1 MKLDTLINS
10 TQAGLL
16 SAVRSNLDALDAR
29 ISSLDALRTR
39 NSAEMQKLPAVQ
51 AVEARLLQRVET
63 ARKMADQLREE
74 YQRARISE
82 AVEVGQ
88 VEIVD
93 FATQPD
99 IPVGRGALFRILTG
113 LIIGLILGGG
123 AAVLVERLNTTIRRR
138 DDVESM
144 LHVPG
149 LAVIPQIATSNG
161 KLGLL
166 GRGLKLPGMTTRRD
180 RSGNDS
186 LVTVTDFGSVG
197 AEAYRTLRTNLIF
210 SQAIQTL
217 RTIVITS
224 PSPKDGKT
232 TTAANLA
239 VTFAQQGMRVL
250 IIDCDMRKARL
261 HNMFG
266 LPREPGFSQLLARQ
280 ATVEQVVQQ
289 TSIENLSLISAGL
302 LPANPSEL
310 LGSAIA
316 RTTIESLA
324 AQYDIV
330 ILDTP
335 PVHVAADSLILGSM
349 ANGVLLVLR
358 AGYSEREAAQEA
370 LQRLLNV
377 GAHVVGA
384 VLNDPDHK
392 VPEYGSYYYY
402 YDYHDEKVEA

>member
-1 MKLDTLINS
+1 M
-10 TQAGLL
+10 
-16 SAVRSNLDALDAR
+16 
-29 ISSLDALRTR
+29 
-39 NSAEMQKLPAVQ
+39 
-51 AVEARLLQRVET
+51 
-63 ARKMADQLREE
+63 
-74 YQRARISE
+74 
-82 AVEVGQ
+82 
-88 VEIVD
+88 
-93 FATQPD
+93 
-99 IPVGRGALFRILTG
+99 
-113 LIIGLILGGG
+113 
-123 AAVLVERLNTTIRRR
+123 
-138 DDVESM
+138 
-144 LHVPG
+144 
-149 LAVIPQIATSNG
+149 
-161 KLGLL
+161 
-166 GRGLKLPGMTTRRD
+166 
-180 RSGNDS
+180 
-186 LVTVTDFGSVG
+186 G

-261 HNMFG
+261 HNMFA
-266 LPREPGFSQLLARQ
+266 LPREPGFSQLLVKQ

-289 TSIENLSLISAGL
+289 TSIENLWLISAGL

-310 LGSAIA
+310 LGSAMA
-316 RTTIESLA
+316 RATIESLA
-324 AQYDIV
+324 GQYDIV

-335 PVHVAADSLILGSM
+335 PVHVAADALILGSM

-358 AGYSEREAAQEA
+358 AGHSERDAAQEA

-402 YDYHDEKVEA
+402 YDYHDDKVEA